1 MESGCF
7 TGSIAVAGFALFSS
21 CGLDKIAWS
30 QIFTHAGWR
39 QPERVV
45 AALALEPGACVADVG
60 AGDGYFTF
68 LLADA
73 VGPQGRVYA
82 VEVTDALVDEL
93 RAETARRG
101 YSNVTVVRGAHHDP
115 MLPDGKVDLAF
126 FSGVFH
132 HIAHRGAYF
141 SRLRQDLAEGGR
153 VAVID
158 GASDPLHKVFMPFHF
173 ASAET
178 VDQELTAAGYRRTQ
192 VFDFLPMQHFQVFA
206 PGA

>member
-21 CGLDKIAWS
+21 CGFDKIAWS
-30 QIFTHAGWR
+30 QIFTPAGWR

-45 AALALEPGACVADVG
+45 AALALEPGACVADIG

-68 LLADA
+68 RLADA
-73 VGPQGRVYA
+73 VGPQGHVYA

-101 YSNVTVVRGAHHDP
+101 YPNVTVIRGAHHDP
-115 MLPDGKVDLAF
+115 MLPDGKVDVAF
-126 FSGVFH
+126 FSSVFH
-132 HIAHRGAYF
+132 HIEGRAAYF
-141 SRLRQDLAEGGR
+141 ALLRQDLAAGGR
-153 VAVID
+153 VAVVD
-158 GASDPLHKVFMPFHF
+158 GAPDPLHKLFMPFHF
-173 ASAET
+173 AGAEA
-178 VDQELTAAGYRRTQ
+178 VDQEMTAAGYRRTQ
-192 VFDFLPMQHFQVFA
+192 VLDFLPMQHFQVFA